1 MSDLR
6 ARALINLKYCNPRS
20 VLHTQSSIQSLYN
33 LQFYSST
40 PTRGQTPSLLYGWEN
55 KFPASRHNN

>member
-40 PTRGQTPSLLYGWEN
+40 PTRGQTPSLPYG
-55 KFPASRHNN
+55 